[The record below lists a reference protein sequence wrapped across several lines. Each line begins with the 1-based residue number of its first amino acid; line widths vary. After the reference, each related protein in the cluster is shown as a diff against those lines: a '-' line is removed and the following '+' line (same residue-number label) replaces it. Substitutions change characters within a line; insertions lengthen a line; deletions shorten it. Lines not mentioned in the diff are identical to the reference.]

1 MTEPVTHPN
10 REFALSCIRAGA
22 ALMLLGVVLGAF
34 GAHALQQVLTVKQ
47 LASYQTG
54 VLYQQLHSLALI
66 LVGIIALVTPA
77 SRWLPRAAVLF
88 GVGIIFFSGSIYAMT
103 FGAPRWFGMVAPVGG
118 VSFMLAWLSLALHAG
133 KGREGPEG
141 PEGPEG

>member
-1 MTEPVTHPN
+1 MIDPLTHPN
-10 REFALSCIRAGA
+10 RKFAPSCIRAGA

-66 LVGIIALVTPA
+66 LVGVIALVTPT

-88 GVGIIFFSGSIYAMT
+88 GVGILFFSGSIYALA
-103 FGAPRWFGMVAPVGG
+103 FGAPRWLGMVAPIGG
-118 VSFMLAWLSLALHAG
+118 LSFMLGWLALAVHAT
-133 KGREGPEG
+133 RAR
-141 PEGPEG
+141 

>member
-1 MTEPVTHPN
+1 MTEPVTHPQ

-22 ALMLLGVVLGAF
+22 VLMLLGVVLGAF
-34 GAHALQQVLTVKQ
+34 GAHALQQALTARQ

-66 LVGIIALVTPA
+66 LVGIVALLTPA

-88 GVGIIFFSGSIYAMT
+88 GVGILFFSGSIYAMT
-103 FGAPRWFGMVAPVGG
+103 FGAPRWLGMVAPLGG

-133 KGREGPEG
+133 KGDRG
-141 PEGPEG
+141 

>member
-1 MTEPVTHPN
+1 MTEPVTHPS
-10 REFALSCIRAGA
+10 RKFALSCIRAGA

-54 VLYQQLHSLALI
+54 VLYQQLHALALV
-66 LVGIIALVTPA
+66 LVGIIALVTPS

-88 GVGIIFFSGSIYAMT
+88 GVGIFLFSGSIYAMT
-103 FGAPRWFGMVAPVGG
+103 FGAPRWLGMVAPVGG
-118 VSFMLAWLSLALHAG
+118 ISFMLAWLSLSLHAG
-133 KGREGPEG
+133 KGLGVRG
-141 PEGPEG
+141 

>member
-1 MTEPVTHPN
+1 MPDPVIAPN
-10 REFALSCIRAGA
+10 RDFALSCIRAGA

-34 GAHALQQVLTVKQ
+34 GAHALQQMLTVKQ

-66 LVGIIALVTPA
+66 LVGTIALVTPA

-88 GVGIIFFSGSIYAMT
+88 GVGIFFFSGSIYAMT

-118 VSFMLAWLSLALHAG
+118 VSFMLAWLALALHAG
-133 KGREGPEG
+133 KGLGVRG
-141 PEGPEG
+141 

>member
-1 MTEPVTHPN
+1 MTEPWTHPQ

-34 GAHALQQVLTVKQ
+34 GAHALQQALPARQ

-66 LVGIIALVTPA
+66 LVGVVALVTPV

-88 GVGIIFFSGSIYAMT
+88 GVGIFFVSGSIYAMA
-103 FGAPRWFGMVAPVGG
+103 FGAPRWLGMVAPLGG
-118 VSFMLAWLSLALHAG
+118 VSFMLAWLALALHV
-133 KGREGPEG
+133 RPT
-141 PEGPEG
+141 PS